1 MSTTVL
7 PTHQQRSRH
16 TLDRLL
22 RAAAEV
28 LDEHGLEGA
37 TMPRIAARARLT
49 PGAIYRRFPDKDALL
64 REVCLRVLRENYR
77 HSQEALSPQRWTG
90 RSASDLVRHLV
101 DTTLVGHARHRGLLR
116 ALTLFTLEHG
126 DDHFVKESQELQ
138 WKVFQT
144 VSELLVARKKEIGHP
159 HPESAV
165 PFALLMVGVA
175 ARNVVALPR
184 DPKHLTRLLPD
195 VETTLRR
202 ELPKMVLAYLEMTT
216 TRT

>member
-1 MSTTVL
+1 MTVL

-22 RAAAEV
+22 RAAAEI

-37 TMPRIAARARLT
+37 TIPRIAARARLT

-77 HSQEALSPQRWTG
+77 HSQEALSPDRWTG
-90 RSASDLVRHLV
+90 RSASDLVRHLI
-101 DTTLVGHARHRGLLR
+101 DTTLLGHARHRGLLR

-126 DDHFVKESQELQ
+126 DDRFVRESQELQ
-138 WKVFQT
+138 WKVFHT

-165 PFALLMVGVA
+165 RFALRVCRMNSRPLSTVNSMSCMS
-175 ARNVVALPR
+175 R
-184 DPKHLTRLLPD
+184 
-195 VETTLRR
+195 
-202 ELPKMVLAYLEMTT
+202 
-216 TRT
+216 